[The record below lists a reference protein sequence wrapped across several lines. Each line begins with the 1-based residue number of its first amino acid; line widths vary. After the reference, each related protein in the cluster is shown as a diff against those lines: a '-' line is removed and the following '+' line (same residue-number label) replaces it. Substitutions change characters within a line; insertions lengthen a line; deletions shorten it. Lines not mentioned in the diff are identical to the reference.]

1 MKRNDAPDTLSRGA
15 EAAFPGGSAGEDSRG
30 KRLQE
35 LLDAERDAGLI
46 GAFAQVRDG
55 DLTRSL
61 VTGVAD
67 VTTGEPPRADFR
79 HRVGGVIKSFVAVVV
94 LRLAGEGRLDLDAPV
109 GRYLPEVVPGDRG
122 RRITVRM
129 LLNHTSGIGDYLER
143 FYATTEK
150 MAEAGTRTFTPL
162 ELVRMGLAMPP
173 TGPAGDNWS
182 YANTNYII
190 LGLLIERITGRPYGD
205 ELRERVLGPLGLTGT
220 SLPGTDPGIRGP
232 HQRAY
237 LPMADGSV
245 RDCTSYHMSAF
256 WAAGELISTA
266 ADVNTFYRALLR
278 GEVLEPGLLREM
290 KDTVPFSP
298 KAPDA
303 GGYGLGI
310 LWFGSRRGRMWG
322 HNGLAAGHTTYCSNS
337 EDATTQVTLAETYNL
352 YEPLGSH
359 SHPIT
364 TARQA
369 FTDEVMS
376 GSED

>member
-1 MKRNDAPDTLSRGA
+1 MKIDDVPDVLPRGG
-15 EAAFPGGSAGEDSRG
+15 AAGGAGEDRRG

-55 DLTRSL
+55 DRTRSL
-61 VTGVAD
+61 VTGLAD
-67 VTTGEPPRADFR
+67 LTTGRPPRADFR
-79 HRVGGVIKSFVAVVV
+79 HRAGGVIKSFVAVVV
-94 LRLAGEGRLDLDAPV
+94 LQLAGEGRLDLDAAV

-122 RRITVRM
+122 RQVTVRM

-143 FYATTEK
+143 FSATTEK
-150 MAEAGTRTFTPL
+150 LAEAGTRTFAPA
-162 ELVRMGLAMPP
+162 ELVRMGLDLP
-173 TGPAGDNWS
+173 PAGAPGSKWS
-182 YANTNYII
+182 YANTNYIV
-190 LGLLIERITGRPYGD
+190 LGLLIERLTGRPYGA
-205 ELRERVLGPLGLTGT
+205 ELAERVFGPLGLTGT
-220 SLPGTDPGIRGP
+220 SLPGTDPAIPGP

-245 RDCTSYHMSAF
+245 RDCTSYDMSAF

-266 ADVNTFYRALLR
+266 ADINTFYRALLR

-290 KDTVPFSP
+290 KDTVPFNP
-298 KAPDA
+298 KAPGA

-310 LWFGSRRGRMWG
+310 LWFGSKRGPVWG
-322 HNGLAAGHTTYCSNS
+322 HNGLAPGHTTYCSNS
-337 EDATTQVTLAETYNL
+337 EDAETQLTLAETYNL

-364 TARQA
+364 AARQA
-369 FTDEVMS
+369 FTAEVM
-376 GSED
+376 GGTED